1 MKRKTRKET
10 EAVEEYVRYLE
21 YKLAETEFTKARI
34 LGAVKALEALHL
46 ITEERAEGL
55 RRSIEEK
62 EHEQKG

>member
-1 MKRKTRKET
+1 MKRKTHKES

-46 ITEERAEGL
+46 ITKERAEEL
-55 RRSIEEK
+55 YRSIGEEG
-62 EHEQKG
+62 HEQKG